1 MENLTEQIKIYSVS
15 EITREVKALLEFNLP
30 ALWIEGEI
38 SNFIH
43 HSSGHRYFTLKDENA
58 QIKCV
63 LWRDIGNF
71 LKFEIEDDGT
81 ASLNEIEYGVKT
93 AIEVTDMKYFS
104 VNNVEVK
111 AFSFTTLRE

>member
-15 EITREVKALLEFNLP
+15 EITREVKALLGLNLP

-71 LKFEIEDDGT
+71 LKFEIEDGMKVV
-81 ASLNEIEYGVKT
+81 IYGN
-93 AIEVTDMKYFS
+93 IS
-104 VNNVEVK
+104 VYEKQGSINYMWKILCRPDWEN
-111 AFSFTTLRE
+111 